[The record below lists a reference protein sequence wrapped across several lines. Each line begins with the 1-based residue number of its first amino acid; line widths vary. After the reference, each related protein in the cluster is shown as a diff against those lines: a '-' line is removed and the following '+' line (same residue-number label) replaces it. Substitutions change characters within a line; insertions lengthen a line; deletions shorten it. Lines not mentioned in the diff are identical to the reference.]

1 MAKEN
6 AKNIGKETKKRN
18 LASTQQPKKK
28 TSVREYFKGIRIE
41 MKKVVWPTKKEL
53 GSYTAVVI
61 LTCAFFAL
69 AFWAID
75 SGFLA
80 LLKAVLNIEL

>member
-18 LASTQQPKKK
+18 LVAQQPNKKK
-28 TSVREYFKGIRIE
+28 TSVKDYFKGIRIE

-53 GSYTAVVI
+53 GSYTAVVV

>member
-18 LASTQQPKKK
+18 LAAQQPKKK
-28 TSVREYFKGIRIE
+28 TSIKEYFKGIKIE

-53 GSYTAVVI
+53 GSYTAVVV